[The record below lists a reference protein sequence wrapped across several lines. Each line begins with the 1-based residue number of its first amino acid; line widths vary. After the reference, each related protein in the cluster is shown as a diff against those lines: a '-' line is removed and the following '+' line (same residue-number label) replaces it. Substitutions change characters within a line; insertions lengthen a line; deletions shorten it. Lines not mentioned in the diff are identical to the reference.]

1 MRECAYKQASNSQV
15 TTNLQLNVSEA
26 AAFHCLNVMR
36 NKTYN
41 HLLIAEVRIKSPYL
55 FETFEHQV
63 PIIAVVPA
71 LSMAAIFVAH
81 RLLMIKKGWNVIFI
95 FMNLQNVVEMFK

>member
-1 MRECAYKQASNSQV
+1 
-15 TTNLQLNVSEA
+15 
-26 AAFHCLNVMR
+26 MR

-41 HLLIAEVRIKSPYL
+41 LMLIAGLSQYVANEIKKQTEERIKSPYL

-63 PIIAVVPA
+63 PIIAAVPA

-81 RLLMIKKGWNVIFI
+81 RLLMIKKKDG
-95 FMNLQNVVEMFK
+95 M